1 METNPISSAK
11 LNDLEP
17 NFFVP
22 DPSLIEEIQPNFD
35 QPEIEEGV
43 YLESPTSHEMIEI
56 KTKHTTYLIEN
67 FGKGQVL
74 ISGHPEYCP
83 HPVLVDVFGSTWGGT
98 MLKPGFI
105 GRDMHLEFFHPR
117 YGVVQTSRIR
127 EIRRACKGTLSRV

>member
-17 NFFVP
+17 NFVVP
-22 DPSLIEEIQPNFD
+22 DPCLIEETQPNFD
-35 QPEIEEGV
+35 QPEIEEGL
-43 YLESPTSHEMIEI
+43 YLERLAPGERIEI
-56 KTKHTTYLIEN
+56 KTKHNSYLIEN
-67 FGKGQVL
+67 FGKGQIL

-127 EIRRACKGTLSRV
+127 EIRRVRTGAVCRV

>member
-1 METNPISSAK
+1 METSPVYSEK

-17 NFFVP
+17 DCFGP
-22 DPSLIEEIQPNFD
+22 DPNLNEEIQTDFD
-35 QPEIEEGV
+35 QPEIEEGL
-43 YLESPTSHEMIEI
+43 YLERLPLGERIEV
-56 KTKHTTYLIEN
+56 KTKHNTYLIEN
-67 FGKGQVL
+67 FGKRQVL

-117 YGVVQTSRIR
+117 YGVVHTSRIL
-127 EIRRACKGTLSRV
+127 EIRRVRTEAVCSV